1 MRRAVLQPSIWTI
14 YLSIQLHGRSEYLVP
29 TAPIPSHSAPGDWAV
44 PICRT
49 PQDGLFI
56 TGCLPSALHI
66 SATHG
71 SWAKDCKPPTPSQA
85 VSATGRLQ
93 LLMNLTGLWLPGP
106 ETSRAATKVFNP
118 ARPGVA
124 IDYSTVAVHRGVSE
138 VLAPLP
144 VALVA
149 LAALAALLQPPAHQP
164 TSPPGSLGWSGRRF
178 QVVWST
184 WLGSVQ

>member
-29 TAPIPSHSAPGDWAV
+29 TAPIPSHPAPGDWAV

-106 ETSRAATKVFNP
+106 ETSKAATKVFNP

-149 LAALAALLQPPAHQP
+149 LAALLQPPAHQP